1 MYFIVILYILIKH
14 PNPYDSLLGGLFMA
28 YIFTLASIIPIIGIA
43 ILFKLTLTKLVSNTE
58 PVPKII
64 SRFFIT
70 VAIIEII
77 PIILFVYGFA
87 NLETAASIEEVLVP
101 AIILILVLVA
111 GYLFVFLQKKFTIE
125 STNEESE
132 SASQI
137 QVLPL
142 IVIGLMSALPIS
154 SFVAMMMMLP

>member
-1 MYFIVILYILIKH
+1 
-14 PNPYDSLLGGLFMA
+14 
-28 YIFTLASIIPIIGIA
+28 
-43 ILFKLTLTKLVSNTE
+43 LFKLTLSKLVSNTE
-58 PVPKII
+58 PVTKIN

-87 NLETAASIEEVLVP
+87 NFETEARFEEVLVTS
-101 AIILILVLVA
+101 IILIFVLVT
-111 GYLFVFLQKKFTIE
+111 GYLFVFMQKKFTIE
-125 STNEESE
+125 STNKESE

-154 SFVAMMMMLP
+154 SIVAMMMMLP

>member
-1 MYFIVILYILIKH
+1 RHTRSNRDWSSDVCSSDLIVILYILIKH
-14 PNPYDSLLGGLFMA
+14 PNPDDSLLGGLFMA

-87 NLETAASIEEVLVP
+87 NLEIASRFYDV
-101 AIILILVLVA
+101 
-111 GYLFVFLQKKFTIE
+111 
-125 STNEESE
+125 
-132 SASQI
+132 
-137 QVLPL
+137 
-142 IVIGLMSALPIS
+142 
-154 SFVAMMMMLP
+154 

>member
-1 MYFIVILYILIKH
+1 
-14 PNPYDSLLGGLFMA
+14 MA

-43 ILFKLTLTKLVSNTE
+43 ILFKSTLTKLENNTE

-87 NLETAASIEEVLVP
+87 NLETAASIEEILIP

-125 STNEESE
+125 STNEQNE
-132 SASQI
+132 ASSQT

-154 SFVAMMMMLP
+154 SFVAMMMMIP

>member
-1 MYFIVILYILIKH
+1 
-14 PNPYDSLLGGLFMA
+14 MA

-70 VAIIEII
+70 VDIIENI
-77 PIILFVYGFA
+77 PIILIVYGFA
-87 NLETAASIEEVLVP
+87 NLQIAASIEELLVP
-101 AIILILVLVA
+101 AIILILVFVA
-111 GYLFVFLQKKFTIE
+111 VYLFVSLQKKCTIE
-125 STNEESE
+125 STTEESE

-137 QVLPL
+137 QVLTL
-142 IVIGLMSALPIS
+142 IVIGLMSASPIS
-154 SFVAMMMMLP
+154 

>member
-1 MYFIVILYILIKH
+1 
-14 PNPYDSLLGGLFMA
+14 
-28 YIFTLASIIPIIGIA
+28 
-43 ILFKLTLTKLVSNTE
+43 
-58 PVPKII
+58 
-64 SRFFIT
+64 
-70 VAIIEII
+70 
-77 PIILFVYGFA
+77 IILFVYYFA
-87 NLETAASIEEVLVP
+87 NLEIAASIEEVLVP

-142 IVIGLMSALPIS
+142 IVIGLMITLPIS
-154 SFVAMMMMLP
+154 SFVAMMMMLHYDVKCYNQAIILY

>member
-1 MYFIVILYILIKH
+1 LNLPLYFIVILYILIKH

-77 PIILFVYGFA
+77 PFILFVYGFA
-87 NLETAASIEEVLVP
+87 YLESAASNDEVLFQD
-101 AIILILVLVA
+101 IMLIPRLDDV
-111 GYLFVFLQKKFTIE
+111 Y
-125 STNEESE
+125 
-132 SASQI
+132 
-137 QVLPL
+137 
-142 IVIGLMSALPIS
+142 
-154 SFVAMMMMLP
+154 

>member
-1 MYFIVILYILIKH
+1 DTINATLVILYILIKH
-14 PNPYDSLLGGLFMA
+14 PNPYDSLFGGLFMA

-58 PVPKII
+58 TVPNII

-77 PIILFVYGFA
+77 PIILIVYGFA
-87 NLETAASIEEVLVP
+87 NLETAASIEEVLVT

-142 IVIGLMSALPIS
+142 IVIGLMSALPIT
-154 SFVAMMMMLP
+154 